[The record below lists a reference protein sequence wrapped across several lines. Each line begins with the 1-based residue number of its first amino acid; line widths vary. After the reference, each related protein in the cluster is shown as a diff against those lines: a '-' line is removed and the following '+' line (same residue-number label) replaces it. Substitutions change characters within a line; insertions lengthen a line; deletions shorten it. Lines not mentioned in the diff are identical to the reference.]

1 MIPILAASIESID
14 PRRWQT
20 FGACR
25 KADGRLFFHPPGER
39 GSTRRRRDAAAK
51 VVCASCPVLL
61 LCREQAL
68 RVHEPYGVWGGMSEA
83 EREVLWT
90 RLDEDPVIAE
100 AG

>member
-1 MIPILAASIESID
+1 MMHFLSLSDESVD

-25 KADGRLFFHPPGER
+25 NADGRLFFHPQGER

-68 RVHEPYGVWGGMSEA
+68 RVREPYGVWGGLSEA
-83 EREVLWT
+83 EREAIWGADV
-90 RLDEDPVIAE
+90 AE